1 MCSSSLF
8 LLGSL
13 STAVSFWFFVVI
25 ASAMVTAHHP
35 NGLLRSLLHHQ
46 FLPPLSFLFLMLP
59 PPPLLSDVFST
70 TYTYVFDHTSGLC
83 GLLSNRIGGEVLLK
97 TAVSYARPASTF
109 VENFLFSVH
118 VLFSVPGFASIFI
131 CYLNLGLLSHPL
143 LSLPVAEY
151 NSFFVADSER
161 LEGGHRCLIS
171 SARGGIGYGRRHSL
185 VRIGESIRMGF
196 I

>member
-1 MCSSSLF
+1 MSSL
-8 LLGSL
+8 
-13 STAVSFWFFVVI
+13 
-25 ASAMVTAHHP
+25 
-35 NGLLRSLLHHQ
+35 
-46 FLPPLSFLFLMLP
+46 PP
-59 PPPLLSDVFST
+59 T
-70 TYTYVFDHTSGLC
+70 HTSSTIPPASVAFFLIESEERSCRSPSSPIESGILRRVD
-83 GLLSNRIGGEVLLK
+83 GPRRLK

-109 VENFLFSVH
+109 VENILFSVH
-118 VLFSVPGFASIFI
+118 VLFIVPGFASIFI

-161 LEGGHRCLIS
+161 LEGGHWCLIS